1 MSIAWQDHWELSIEI
16 MDAEHRALIAT
27 LNRLIEDFA
36 QAPLSSED
44 PQTSLRAQAL
54 MEALEA
60 FGIQARAHFEHEK
73 RFMRAID
80 YPHLG
85 AHANEHALLHGGVH
99 RDVAGLEATA
109 DHAARCGNPH
119 RPAAVVSGSSVG
131 YRSGICAVL
140 LHSLPLRIPTP
151 MIEPGSLHR
160 K

>member
-1 MSIAWQDHWELSIEI
+1 MSIVWQDHWDLGIEI
-16 MDAEHRALIAT
+16 MDAEHRALIAA

-60 FGIQARAHFEHEK
+60 FGIQARAHFDHEE

-85 AHANEHALLHGGVH
+85 AHASEHALLHAEFIEMLRAWKQQRITRLDAETLIALRRWLVGH
-99 RDVAGLEATA
+99 LLDA
-109 DHAARCGNPH
+109 DREYAQYYYTHCLSAS
-119 RPAAVVSGSSVG
+119 RP
-131 YRSGICAVL
+131 R
-140 LHSLPLRIPTP
+140 
-151 MIEPGSLHR
+151 
-160 K
+160 